1 MPVLESADVLVIVT
15 ENQFSM
21 RHLILR
27 ELAKKFFFTFSF
39 LVEYD
44 LPCAISEAILLL
56 TNVNVIFIV

>member
-1 MPVLESADVLVIVT
+1 MPVLDSTDVLVIVT

-27 ELAKKFFFTFSF
+27 ELAKKFVF
-39 LVEYD
+39 LIFLGKYE
-44 LPCAISEAILLL
+44 LPCAISETILLL